1 MGIDKKEILRSLL
14 ASLEE
19 ETLRGGTDQIKD
31 AYEETI
37 ERVRPLLTRGNSPC
51 SMVGIVIALRQLA
64 DQITEQTH
72 NMKIPLFKEMV
83 EFFSDGFKLGSVAY
97 KATVEEEDTDNE

>member
-1 MGIDKKEILRSLL
+1 MEINRKVILRALL

-37 ERVRPLLTRGNSPC
+37 ERVRPLLTRGNSAC
-51 SMVGIVIALRQLA
+51 AMVGIVIALRQLA

-72 NMKIPLFKEMV
+72 NMKLPLFNEMV
-83 EFFSDGFKLGSVAY
+83 EFFSDGVKLGSVAY
-97 KATVEEEDTDNE
+97 KATAEEEDPDE